1 MRVPPF
7 VTDFPA
13 RRLNEER
20 SIRVLTR
27 EDSVVGK
34 TVESLNSKEVTMR
47 IWRTTLCLAMVLFCA
62 QACTSIDVK
71 TDFDP
76 SADFT
81 RFHTFAF
88 AGLTDITKTGLL
100 DNSLTRKRIEG
111 GISREL
117 TKKGLREV
125 KMDERPDLLVHYWLG
140 TKDKQR
146 VQGTSGPGYYGGGY
160 YGGGYGWGASY
171 NTVTTYEYTEG
182 TLVVDLVEPAKKEL
196 QWRATMVANLEDTA
210 QENIELG
217 NKAIIKAFE
226 HYPPKKN
233 TP

>member
-1 MRVPPF
+1 
-7 VTDFPA
+7 
-13 RRLNEER
+13 
-20 SIRVLTR
+20 
-27 EDSVVGK
+27 
-34 TVESLNSKEVTMR
+34 MR

-100 DNSLTRKRIEG
+100 DNSLTRKRIEA

-117 TKKGLREV
+117 TKKGLRDV
-125 KMDERPDLLVHYWLG
+125 KMDERPDRLVHYWLG
-140 TKDKQR
+140 RKDKQR

-160 YGGGYGWGASY
+160 YRGGYGWGASY

-226 HYPPKKN
+226 HYPPKEN

>member
-1 MRVPPF
+1 M
-7 VTDFPA
+7 
-13 RRLNEER
+13 
-20 SIRVLTR
+20 
-27 EDSVVGK
+27 G
-34 TVESLNSKEVTMR
+34 

-62 QACTSIDVK
+62 QACTTIDVK

-100 DNSLTRKRIEG
+100 DNSLARKRIEAAV
-111 GISREL
+111 SREL

-125 KMDERPDLLVHYWLG
+125 KMDDRPDLLVHYWLG

-146 VQGTSGPGYYGGGY
+146 VQGTSGPSAGYYGRGGGY

-171 NTVTTYEYTEG
+171 SNVTTYEYTEG
-182 TLVVDLVEPAKKEL
+182 TLIVDLVEPAKKEL
-196 QWRATMVANLEDTA
+196 QWRAIMVAILEDTA

-217 NKAIIKAFE
+217 NQAIIKAFE
-226 HYPPKKN
+226 HYPPKKKE
-233 TP
+233 P

>member
-1 MRVPPF
+1 
-7 VTDFPA
+7 
-13 RRLNEER
+13 
-20 SIRVLTR
+20 
-27 EDSVVGK
+27 
-34 TVESLNSKEVTMR
+34 MR
-47 IWRTTLCLAMVLFCA
+47 IWGTTLCLTMVWFCA
-62 QACTSIDVK
+62 QACTTIDVK

-76 SADFT
+76 STDFT

-100 DNSLTRKRIEG
+100 DNSLTRKRIETG
-111 GISREL
+111 VSREL

-146 VQGTSGPGYYGGGY
+146 VQGTTSGPTGGYYGGY
-160 YGGGYGWGASY
+160 YGGGYGWGANY

-182 TLVVDLVEPAKKEL
+182 TLVVDLVEPVKKEL
-196 QWRATMVANLEDTA
+196 QWRATMVAILEDTA
-210 QENIELG
+210 QENTELG

-226 HYPPKKN
+226 NYPPKRKA
-233 TP
+233 P

>member
-1 MRVPPF
+1 MR
-7 VTDFPA
+7 
-13 RRLNEER
+13 
-20 SIRVLTR
+20 
-27 EDSVVGK
+27 
-34 TVESLNSKEVTMR
+34 M
-47 IWRTTLCLAMVLFCA
+47 WRTTLYLAMAWLCL

-100 DNSLTRKRIEG
+100 DNSLTRKRIEMG
-111 GISREL
+111 VSREL
-117 TKKGLREV
+117 TKKGLQEV
-125 KMDERPDLLVHYWLG
+125 KLDEHPDLLVNYWLG

-146 VQGTSGPGYYGGGY
+146 VQGTGGPGYGGGY

-171 NTVTTYEYTEG
+171 STVTTYEYTEG
-182 TLVVDLVEPAKKEL
+182 TLVVDLVEPTNKEL
-196 QWRATMVANLEDTA
+196 QWRATMVANLEDTTE
-210 QENIELG
+210 ENIELG
-217 NKAIIKAFE
+217 NKAITKAFE
-226 HYPPKKN
+226 NYPPKKK

>member
-1 MRVPPF
+1 M
-7 VTDFPA
+7 
-13 RRLNEER
+13 
-20 SIRVLTR
+20 
-27 EDSVVGK
+27 G
-34 TVESLNSKEVTMR
+34 M
-47 IWRTTLCLAMVLFCA
+47 WRTTLCLAMVLFWA
-62 QACTSIDVK
+62 QACTTIDVK

-100 DNSLTRKRIEG
+100 DNSLTRKRIETAV
-111 GISREL
+111 SREL

-146 VQGTSGPGYYGGGY
+146 VQGTSGPSAGYYGRGGGY

-171 NTVTTYEYTEG
+171 SNVTTYEYTEG
-182 TLVVDLVEPAKKEL
+182 TLIVDLVEPEKKEL
-196 QWRATMVANLEDTA
+196 QWRAMMVAILEDTA

-233 TP
+233 EP

>member
-1 MRVPPF
+1 
-7 VTDFPA
+7 
-13 RRLNEER
+13 
-20 SIRVLTR
+20 
-27 EDSVVGK
+27 
-34 TVESLNSKEVTMR
+34 MR
-47 IWRTTLCLAMVLFCA
+47 IWRTILCLAMVLFCA
-62 QACTSIDVK
+62 QACTTIDVK

-76 SADFT
+76 SSDFT

-100 DNSLTRKRIEG
+100 DNSLTRKRIETAV
-111 GISREL
+111 SREL

-146 VQGTSGPGYYGGGY
+146 VQGTSGPSAGYYGRGGGY

-171 NTVTTYEYTEG
+171 SNVTTYEYTEG
-182 TLVVDLVEPAKKEL
+182 TLIVDLVEPEKKEL
-196 QWRATMVANLEDTA
+196 QWRAIMVAILEDTA

-233 TP
+233 EP

>member
-1 MRVPPF
+1 MH
-7 VTDFPA
+7 
-13 RRLNEER
+13 
-20 SIRVLTR
+20 
-27 EDSVVGK
+27 
-34 TVESLNSKEVTMR
+34 
-47 IWRTTLCLAMVLFCA
+47 IWRTILCLAMVLFWA
-62 QACTSIDVK
+62 QACTTIDVK

-100 DNSLTRKRIEG
+100 DNSLTRKRIETAV
-111 GISREL
+111 SREL

-125 KMDERPDLLVHYWLG
+125 KMDERPDILVHYWLG

-146 VQGTSGPGYYGGGY
+146 VQGTSGPSGGYYGRGGGY

-171 NTVTTYEYTEG
+171 SNVTTYEYTEG
-182 TLVVDLVEPAKKEL
+182 TLILDLVEPEKKEL
-196 QWRATMVANLEDTA
+196 QWRAIMVAILEDTA

-217 NKAIIKAFE
+217 NQAIIKAFE

-233 TP
+233 AP

>member
-1 MRVPPF
+1 
-7 VTDFPA
+7 
-13 RRLNEER
+13 
-20 SIRVLTR
+20 
-27 EDSVVGK
+27 
-34 TVESLNSKEVTMR
+34 MR
-47 IWRTTLCLAMVLFCA
+47 IWGTTLCLTMVWFCA
-62 QACTSIDVK
+62 QACTTIDVK

-100 DNSLTRKRIEG
+100 DNSLTRKRIETG
-111 GISREL
+111 VSREL
-117 TKKGLREV
+117 TQKGLREV
-125 KMDERPDLLVHYWLG
+125 KMDEHPDLLVHYWLG

-146 VQGTSGPGYYGGGY
+146 VQGTTSGPTGGYYGGY

-182 TLVVDLVEPAKKEL
+182 TLVVDLVEPVKKEL
-196 QWRATMVANLEDTA
+196 QWRATMVAVLEDTA

-217 NKAIIKAFE
+217 NKAITKAFE
-226 HYPPKKN
+226 NYPPKKK

>member
-1 MRVPPF
+1 
-7 VTDFPA
+7 
-13 RRLNEER
+13 
-20 SIRVLTR
+20 
-27 EDSVVGK
+27 
-34 TVESLNSKEVTMR
+34 MR
-47 IWRTTLCLAMVLFCA
+47 IWGTTLCLAMAVFFA
-62 QACTSIDVK
+62 QACTTIDVK

-100 DNSLTRKRIEG
+100 DNTLTRKRIETS
-111 GISREL
+111 ISREL
-117 TKKGLREV
+117 TKKGLQEV

-146 VQGTSGPGYYGGGY
+146 VQGTTSGPSGGYYGGY
-160 YGGGYGWGASY
+160 YGGGYGWGAGY
-171 NTVTTYEYTEG
+171 TTVTTYDYTEG
-182 TLVVDLVEPAKKEL
+182 TLVVDLVEPVKKEL
-196 QWRATMVANLEDTA
+196 QWRATMVAILADTA

-226 HYPPKKN
+226 NYPPKKSA
-233 TP
+233 P

>member
-1 MRVPPF
+1 MECWTRTRQMEAIADACIAVH
-7 VTDFPA
+7 DGLA
-13 RRLNEER
+13 RRR
-20 SIRVLTR
+20 SKQRSELF
-27 EDSVVGK
+27 
-34 TVESLNSKEVTMR
+34 NSKEAMMR
-47 IWRTTLCLAMVLFCA
+47 FWRSILCVAMVLFWA
-62 QACTSIDVK
+62 QACTTIDVK

-100 DNSLTRKRIEG
+100 DNSLVRKRIEAAVL
-111 GISREL
+111 REL

-125 KMDERPDLLVHYWLG
+125 KIDERPDLLVHYWLG

-146 VQGTSGPGYYGGGY
+146 VQGTSGPSAGY

-171 NTVTTYEYTEG
+171 SNVTTYEYTEG
-182 TLVVDLVEPAKKEL
+182 TLIVDLVEPAKKEL
-196 QWRATMVANLEDTA
+196 QWRATMVAILEDTA

-217 NKAIIKAFE
+217 NEAIIKAFE

-233 TP
+233 EP

>member
-1 MRVPPF
+1 
-7 VTDFPA
+7 
-13 RRLNEER
+13 
-20 SIRVLTR
+20 
-27 EDSVVGK
+27 
-34 TVESLNSKEVTMR
+34 MR
-47 IWRTTLCLAMVLFCA
+47 IWRTTLGLVMVLFCA

-81 RFHTFAF
+81 RFHSFAL

-100 DNSLTRKRIEG
+100 NNSLTRKRIETAV
-111 GISREL
+111 SREH
-117 TKKGLREV
+117 TKKGLQEV

-160 YGGGYGWGASY
+160 YGGGYGWGASHS
-171 NTVTTYEYTEG
+171 TVTTYEYTEG
-182 TLVVDLVEPAKKEL
+182 TLVVDLVEPTNKEL
-196 QWRATMVANLEDTA
+196 QWRATMVAILEDTTE
-210 QENIELG
+210 ENIELG
-217 NKAIIKAFE
+217 NKAITKAFE
-226 HYPPKKN
+226 NYPPKKK